1 MKTTLLSWAAT
12 GMLIITSMVCAQAQE
27 FKTGPVFTEYGR
39 HAAVEGITFSG
50 QQTFKV
56 AFDVTQG
63 SENGELN
70 RKYDTLARF
79 INMHVANGVK
89 LENID
94 LALVVHGSATVD
106 MLDAKHFRSRK
117 TGNNDNIPLLKA
129 LMDKGVRVV
138 VCGQS
143 AAAQNVTRD
152 MLIDGV
158 EMDLSAMTAH
168 ARLSSQGYT
177 VNPF

>member
-1 MKTTLLSWAAT
+1 MKTMPLSGAVAGSLLVVSTA
-12 GMLIITSMVCAQAQE
+12 CAQAQE
-27 FKTGPVFTEYGR
+27 FKAGPVFSKYGR

-56 AFDVTQG
+56 AFDVAQG
-63 SENGELN
+63 SESGEIN

-89 LENID
+89 LENIE

-106 MLDAKHFRSRK
+106 MLDNEHFRTRK
-117 TGNNDNIPLLKA
+117 TGNNDNIPLLNA
-129 LMDKGVRVV
+129 LMDKGVKVV

-152 MLIDGV
+152 MLMDGV